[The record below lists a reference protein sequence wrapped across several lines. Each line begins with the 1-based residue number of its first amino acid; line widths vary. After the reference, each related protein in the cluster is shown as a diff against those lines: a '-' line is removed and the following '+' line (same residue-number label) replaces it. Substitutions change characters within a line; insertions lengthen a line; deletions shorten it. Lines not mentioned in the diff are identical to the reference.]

1 MRSGECLSSTAKSSP
16 NLNFTMTVLDL
27 VYVGGR
33 VPAESRVIEGV
44 VNAGLEAVV
53 SLTVQGPSGQS
64 REIEAVIDTGFN
76 DFLTVPSALAA
87 ELGLAYRNRG
97 QMILADGSEVT
108 FDIYRAAL
116 LWDGKPRHAY
126 VYAADAT
133 PLVGMRMLDR
143 HNLSIDV
150 EDGGR
155 VLIQAKE

>member
-1 MRSGECLSSTAKSSP
+1 M
-16 NLNFTMTVLDL
+16 
-27 VYVGGR
+27 
-33 VPAESRVIEGV
+33 IEGV

-64 REIEAVIDTGFN
+64 RDIEAGIDTGFN

-116 LWDGKPRHAY
+116 LWDGKPRHVY

-133 PLVGMRMLDR
+133 PLVGMRMLDD
-143 HNLSIDV
+143 HDLSIQV
-150 EDGGR
+150 RDGGR
-155 VLIQAKE
+155 VVIQATQ

>member
-1 MRSGECLSSTAKSSP
+1 M
-16 NLNFTMTVLDL
+16 
-27 VYVGGR
+27 
-33 VPAESRVIEGV
+33 IEGM
-44 VNAGLEAVV
+44 VNAALEAVV
-53 SLTVQGPSGQS
+53 SLKVQGPSGQS

-76 DFLTVPSALAA
+76 DFLTLPSALAS
-87 ELGLAYRNRG
+87 ELGLTYRNRG

-116 LWDGKPRHAY
+116 LWDGQPRHIY

-143 HNLSIDV
+143 HNLNIDV

-155 VLIQAKE
+155 VVIQAKE